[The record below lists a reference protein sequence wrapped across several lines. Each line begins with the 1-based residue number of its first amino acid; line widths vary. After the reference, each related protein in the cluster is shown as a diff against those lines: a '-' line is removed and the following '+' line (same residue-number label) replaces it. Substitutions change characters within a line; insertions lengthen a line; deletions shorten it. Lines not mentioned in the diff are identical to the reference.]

1 MWRCFEAHTTVRC
14 CECLLFRGFFFSI
27 IKWNGETSF
36 SAELASKSVEGE
48 TKRKAQKLFL
58 YKTCILVYIIQ
69 FTSVLHFYIFLL
81 SSEGNKWYHNEIYGM
96 YNIASRIKG
105 SLEYPTLPATQKYR
119 GLIVSEIW
127 SKKKMCMRNKNC
139 WKWEE
144 TKAKSKWNRKW
155 ILRRSKV
162 EKKDVVQRH
171 EMRWIKVF

>member
-14 CECLLFRGFFFSI
+14 CECLLFRGFFFFSI

-119 GLIVSEIW
+119 GLIVSEIC
-127 SKKKMCMRNKNC
+127 SKKKCA
-139 WKWEE
+139 WEIRTVE
-144 TKAKSKWNRKW
+144 S
-155 ILRRSKV
+155 
-162 EKKDVVQRH
+162 EKKQKRNRNETESESCEEAKWKRKTLCKGMKWD
-171 EMRWIKVF
+171 E